1 MPKNQRKKKN
11 NKIENLS
18 QTILNILRKDH
29 SQAFNYKQIA
39 AKLQLDDPSS
49 RNQIVKK
56 LKDLQG
62 KGTIQEVER
71 GKYII
76 TPSNN
81 YYTGNID
88 IAGRGQAYASVDD
101 VEDDIFIKN
110 EYLNK

>member
-1 MPKNQRKKKN
+1 MPKHKRKKNN

-56 LKDLQG
+56 TKGSAGQG
-62 KGTIQEVER
+62 KH
-71 GKYII
+71 
-76 TPSNN
+76 
-81 YYTGNID
+81 TGN
-88 IAGRGQAYASVDD
+88 
-101 VEDDIFIKN
+101 
-110 EYLNK
+110 